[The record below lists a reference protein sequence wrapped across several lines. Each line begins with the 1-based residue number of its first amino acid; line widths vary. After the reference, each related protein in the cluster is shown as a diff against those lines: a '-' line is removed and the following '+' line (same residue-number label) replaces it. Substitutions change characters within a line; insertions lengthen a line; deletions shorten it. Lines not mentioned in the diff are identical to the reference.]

1 MLSTDISN
9 LKNMSYKFQNG
20 KYIISFPGVP
30 DHVSFSFLDSFS
42 ECPVKAVYSKLV
54 KAPETPEQVLG
65 KAFHRIAELVGRGKS
80 FEEAEKEAI
89 KEFNLNTN
97 DVIILENM
105 WNSWYNPEKFKN
117 ILDVEHRFEITV
129 PEGTQGM
136 KVIGFI
142 DKIMNIG
149 NTIFIVDYKTGA
161 FYSEEKA
168 RKHLQLD
175 LYAYYWFT
183 THNDAQKIITIYDFI
198 TGGTIAREYSIQ
210 DFPKIKKVVEATV
223 EKVKEVLNSGEAEA
237 NPGPACTYCPV
248 KEYCPAYK
256 NYITRA
262 PEAPL
267 QEKST
272 EELEDELEY
281 LRALQSEIS
290 NRIETI
296 SKILRGRIDLSRYEL
311 SNSIRYG
318 NLLISFE
325 DLLHKLSPEGREVIL
340 KANDIKISTDVFS
353 RLPEKDVEVIK
364 AFLEETRV
372 TTLRKK
378 KEGDGK

>member
-42 ECPVKAVYSKLV
+42 ECPVKAVFSKLV
-54 KAPETPEQVLG
+54 KVPETPEQVLG

-80 FEEAEKEAI
+80 FEEAEKESI
-89 KEFNLNTN
+89 KEFNLNAS

-117 ILDVEHRFEITV
+117 ILDVEHRFEIDIL
-129 PEGTQGM
+129 GM

-142 DKIMNIG
+142 DKIMNVG
-149 NTIFIVDYKTGA
+149 NTIFIVDYKTGT

-183 THNDAQKIITIYDFI
+183 THNDIQKIITIYDFI
-198 TGGTIAREYSIQ
+198 TGGTIAREYSAE
-210 DFPKIKKVVEATV
+210 DFPKVKKVVEATV
-223 EKVKEVLNSGEAEA
+223 EKVKQILNSGEAEA
-237 NPGPACTYCPV
+237 NPGPACSYCPV

-267 QEKST
+267 QEMAT
-272 EELEDELEY
+272 EDLEDELEN
-281 LRALQSEIS
+281 LRTLQSEIS

-296 SKILRGRIDLSRYEL
+296 SKILRGRIDLSKYEL

-325 DLLHKLSPEGREVIL
+325 DLLQNLSPEGRKIIL

-353 RLPEKDVEVIK
+353 RLPERDVEVIK
-364 AFLEETRV
+364 AFLEENRV
-372 TTLRKK
+372 ITLRKK

>member
-1 MLSTDISN
+1 MINNDISN
-9 LKNMSYKFQNG
+9 LKNMSYKFLNG
-20 KYIISFPGVP
+20 KYIISFPSIP
-30 DHVSFSFLDSFS
+30 DHISFSFLDLFS
-42 ECPVKAVYSKLV
+42 ECPVKALYSKLV
-54 KAPETPEQVLG
+54 KVPETPELVIG

-80 FEEAEKEAI
+80 FDEAEKESI

-105 WNSWYNPEKFKN
+105 WNSWYNSEKFKG
-117 ILDVEHRFEITV
+117 ILDVEHRFEITI

-183 THNDAQKIITIYDFI
+183 THNDAQKIITVYDFI
-198 TGGTIAREYSIQ
+198 TGGTIAREYSAQ

-272 EELEDELEY
+272 EELEDELEN
-281 LRALQSEIS
+281 LRTLQSEIS

-311 SNSIRYG
+311 ASSIRYG
-318 NLLISFE
+318 NILIPLKELLE
-325 DLLHKLSPEGREVIL
+325 KLSPEGRNAIMD
-340 KANDIKISTDVFS
+340 ANDLKIPTDLLS
-353 RLPEKDVEVIK
+353 RLPERDVEVIK
-364 AFLEETRV
+364 AFLEENRV
-372 TTLRKK
+372 VTLRKK

>member
-1 MLSTDISN
+1 MINNDISN

-20 KYIISFPGVP
+20 KYIISFPGIP
-30 DHVSFSFLDSFS
+30 DHISFSFLDLFS
-42 ECPVKAVYSKLV
+42 ECPVKALYSKLV
-54 KAPETPEQVLG
+54 KVPETPELVIG
-65 KAFHRIAELVGRGKS
+65 KAFHRIAELVGRGVS
-80 FEEAEKEAI
+80 FDEAEKESI

-105 WNSWYNPEKFKN
+105 WNSWYNPEKFKC
-117 ILDVEHRFEITV
+117 ILDVEHRFEITI

-183 THNDAQKIITIYDFI
+183 THNDAQKIITVYDFI
-198 TGGTIAREYSIQ
+198 TGGTIAREYNAQ
-210 DFPKIKKVVEATV
+210 DFSKIKKVVEATV

-272 EELEDELEY
+272 EELEDELED
-281 LRALQSEIS
+281 LRTLQSEIS

-311 SNSIRYG
+311 ANSIRYG
-318 NLLISFE
+318 NILIPLKELLE
-325 DLLHKLSPEGREVIL
+325 KLSPEGRNTIMD
-340 KANDIKISTDVFS
+340 ANDLKIPTDLLS
-353 RLPEKDVEVIK
+353 RLPERDVEVIK
-364 AFLEETRV
+364 AFLEENRV
-372 TTLRKK
+372 VTLRKK